1 MNVFTL
7 TCSFYCALFLGTNQ
21 TIRMTQ
27 KMASVG
33 ADSVLVATPC
43 FYKSGMTSEALQK
56 HYTKV
61 YMSSNI
67 TTANT

>member
-1 MNVFTL
+1 M
-7 TCSFYCALFLGTNQ
+7 A
-21 TIRMTQ
+21 Q

-43 FYKSGMTSEALQK
+43 FYKSGMTREALEH

-61 YMSSNI
+61 I
-67 TTANT
+67 LINTGNTRLCLNLAIKRQH